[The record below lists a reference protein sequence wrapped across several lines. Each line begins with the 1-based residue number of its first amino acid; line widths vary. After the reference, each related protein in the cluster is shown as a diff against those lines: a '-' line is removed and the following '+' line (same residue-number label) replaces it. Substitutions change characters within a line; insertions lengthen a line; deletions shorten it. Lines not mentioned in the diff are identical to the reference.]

1 VKGNQVKRK
10 LLAVLFVVAMP
21 FTMAAECEGGNGTVA
36 PKVGTVVRIEH
47 GSKACADSPTHT
59 TAVTYQPDGVDRH
72 GSRWPHG
79 LICATPAVAANLTV
93 GGRVQG

>member
-1 VKGNQVKRK
+1 MKRK
-10 LLAVLFVVAMP
+10 LLAVLFVAAIP
-21 FTMAAECEGGNGTVA
+21 FTVAAECEGGSNGTVV

-47 GSKACADSPTHT
+47 GSKACSDSPTHT
-59 TAVTYQPDGVDRH
+59 SAVTYQPDGVDRH

-79 LICATPAVAANLTV
+79 LICAKPDVAANLAV